1 MRYSLLSSIFFMS
14 CISLFIFLGLWQ
26 LDRADE
32 KKNIVKL
39 NQERESLTPIYIKE
53 IPKKDIEY
61 LDYRNLRLRGKYL
74 EETFL
79 LDNKINQKKV
89 GLNIISLFQ
98 LSDTNQIVLIDRGW
112 VQMQGERK
120 DISKNYFYL
129 VKDLPLNR
137 QTEISGKFKHFKE
150 KPFSIGDISTD
161 KKWPRLIQNIDFIE
175 IKKILNNDDI
185 VEDVILRL
193 GSNNLGVYKR
203 NWKVINMS
211 SDKHLG
217 YAVQWFGLAFL
228 LLFIYIFIILR
239 KTKNAS

>member
-39 NQERESLTPIYIKE
+39 NQERESLTPIYVKE

-112 VQMQGERK
+112 VQLHGERRPVHAAAPGVYPP
-120 DISKNYFYL
+120 D
-129 VKDLPLNR
+129 
-137 QTEISGKFKHFKE
+137 Q
-150 KPFSIGDISTD
+150 
-161 KKWPRLIQNIDFIE
+161 PRLRRV
-175 IKKILNNDDI
+175 LLPG
-185 VEDVILRL
+185 LRL
-193 GSNNLGVYKR
+193 
-203 NWKVINMS
+203 
-211 SDKHLG
+211 
-217 YAVQWFGLAFL
+217 
-228 LLFIYIFIILR
+228 
-239 KTKNAS
+239 